1 MATRKQTD
9 PAPTEAVPQTN
20 GPAPSGPETT
30 SASPP
35 SIVNNRVAGTRI
47 TVWDIVCYLEAKWS
61 HEDIAEILG
70 ITVDQ
75 VRVAVQYISDNEAQV
90 MEVHRKIEERNARG
104 NPPEVQAKLDSLHV
118 RFTEYVKRVREGQSK
133 ETNRDRNRGR

>member
-1 MATRKQTD
+1 M
-9 PAPTEAVPQTN
+9 N
-20 GPAPSGPETT
+20 GPASSKSETP
-30 SASPP
+30 ASTAA
-35 SIVNNRVAGTRI
+35 IVNNRVAGTRI

-61 HEDIAEILG
+61 HEDIAQILG

-104 NPPEVQAKLDSLHV
+104 NPPEIQAKLDAAHA
-118 RFTEYVKRVREGQSK
+118 RFTEYVKKFREAQAK
-133 ETNRDRNRGR
+133 EATRAGNSGRQ